1 MDIRRFYVS
10 IDDITDNVV
19 TICGD
24 EFLHITKVLRYK
36 KGYQIIVCNNNDGK
50 DYYCTIKL
58 IDKDYLQAEINYA
71 EDNECKTKVELTLF
85 QALPKG
91 DKADLIVQKAVE
103 LGVSNIYFFNSC
115 NVAEKKFN
123 LDRLHKI
130 NVEACKQC
138 GRSRTSY
145 IYGLFEFEEIL
156 SLLHNFDKVII
167 CYENE
172 KENDIKTVLKTF
184 KGESIAIIIGSEGGF
199 NQNEVQMCKKF
210 GANCVTLGRRIMR
223 CETASIV
230 TCGIVMYE
238 LGEMSR

>member
-1 MDIRRFYVS
+1 MDIKRFYVS
-10 IDDITDNVV
+10 TDDITDNVV

-24 EFLHITKVLRYK
+24 EFWHITKVLRYK
-36 KGYQIIVCNNNDGK
+36 KGYQIIVCNDMDGK
-50 DYYCTIKL
+50 DYYCKITL
-58 IDKDYLQAEINYA
+58 IEGDYLQAEITDVV
-71 EDNECKTKVELTLF
+71 ENECKTKVDCVLY

-103 LGVSNIYFFNSC
+103 LGVSNIVFFNSQ

-123 LDRLHKI
+123 QERLYKI

-138 GRSRTSY
+138 GRSRLSDVN
-145 IYGLFEFEEIL
+145 GLLEFDEVL
-156 SLLHNFDKVII
+156 GRLDFYDKVIL

-172 KENDIKTVLKTF
+172 KENDIKSALSTF
-184 KGESIAIIIGSEGGF
+184 KGERIAIVIGSEGGF
-199 NQNEVQMCKKF
+199 TEKEVQSFKEF
-210 GANCVTLGRRIMR
+210 GAESVTLGSRIMR

-238 LGEMSR
+238 LGEMKK